1 MAVTMWD
8 QNNTQVFKIAVI
20 ESFVLPVF
28 CRGRVQVLSVN
39 HT

>member
-8 QNNTQVFKIAVI
+8 QNNTQVFKIVI